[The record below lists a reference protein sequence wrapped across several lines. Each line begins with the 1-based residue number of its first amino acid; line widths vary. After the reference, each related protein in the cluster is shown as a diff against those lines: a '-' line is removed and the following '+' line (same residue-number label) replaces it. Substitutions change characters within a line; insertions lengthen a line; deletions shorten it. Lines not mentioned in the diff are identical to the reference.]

1 MEGLLTTNINILF
14 STAPVV
20 LAFSVCVY
28 INIPCMCVCVHVC
41 TQRVIADWIYEA
53 EYVIELLTYLS
64 VTSNKQIVFAD
75 NT

>member
-1 MEGLLTTNINILF
+1 MLYKH
-14 STAPVV
+14 SQ
-20 LAFSVCVY
+20 CVR
-28 INIPCMCVCVHVC
+28 